1 MSNKIKIN
9 LKQYYPELYNNDY
22 FIEVDQEIVNV
33 FIEFQRAEWNY
44 NQKIKYHKSY
54 YSLNSQ
60 PYVENESLNM
70 NLSADKM
77 INDLSH
83 KEMMD
88 YIFCCI
94 RKLPKKESSRI
105 IRYYLEGKNLIQIAR
120 EDHVSITAVHLSIQL
135 GLKKLKEVLNKDDYS
150 LIDE

>member
-60 PYVENESLNM
+60 PYLENESLNM
-70 NLSADKM
+70 NLSAD
-77 INDLSH
+77 
-83 KEMMD
+83 EMMD

-135 GLKKLKEVLNKDDYS
+135 GLK
-150 LIDE
+150 

>member
-54 YSLNSQ
+54 YSLPAEYQLLPLSVPIHPWLLCYLPMKNDQ
-60 PYVENESLNM
+60 P
-70 NLSADKM
+70 
-77 INDLSH
+77 
-83 KEMMD
+83 
-88 YIFCCI
+88 FCI
-94 RKLPKKESSRI
+94 
-105 IRYYLEGKNLIQIAR
+105 
-120 EDHVSITAVHLSIQL
+120 HHLL
-135 GLKKLKEVLNKDDYS
+135 
-150 LIDE
+150 

>member
-1 MSNKIKIN
+1 
-9 LKQYYPELYNNDY
+9 
-22 FIEVDQEIVNV
+22 
-33 FIEFQRAEWNY
+33 
-44 NQKIKYHKSY
+44 
-54 YSLNSQ
+54 
-60 PYVENESLNM
+60 M

-105 IRYYLEGKNLIQIAR
+105 IRYYLEGKNLIQIAK
-120 EDHVSITAVHLSIQL
+120 EDHVSITAVHFSIQL

>member
-1 MSNKIKIN
+1 MFSLNFK
-9 LKQYYPELYNNDY
+9 EL
-22 FIEVDQEIVNV
+22 NV
-33 FIEFQRAEWNY
+33 IITKKF
-44 NQKIKYHKSY
+44 KYHKSY

-60 PYVENESLNM
+60 PYLENESLNM

-94 RKLPKKESSRI
+94 RKLPKKEKFQNNKILFR
-105 IRYYLEGKNLIQIAR
+105 R
-120 EDHVSITAVHLSIQL
+120 
-135 GLKKLKEVLNKDDYS
+135 KKLNPDSKGRSCFHNSSTFINSARIKKA
-150 LIDE
+150 

>member
-22 FIEVDQEIVNV
+22 FIEVDQETVNV
-33 FIEFQRAEWNY
+33 FIEFQRAECNY

-60 PYVENESLNM
+60 PYLENESLNM

-105 IRYYLEGKNLIQIAR
+105 IRYYLEGKKLNPDSKGRSCFHNSSTFINSAR
-120 EDHVSITAVHLSIQL
+120 I
-135 GLKKLKEVLNKDDYS
+135 KKA
-150 LIDE
+150 

>member
-60 PYVENESLNM
+60 PYLENESLNM

-120 EDHVSITAVHLSIQL
+120 EDHVSITVVHLSIQL

>member
-60 PYVENESLNM
+60 PYLENESLNM

-88 YIFCCI
+88 YYFVV
-94 RKLPKKESSRI
+94 LGNFQKKKVPE
-105 IRYYLEGKNLIQIAR
+105 
-120 EDHVSITAVHLSIQL
+120 
-135 GLKKLKEVLNKDDYS
+135 
-150 LIDE
+150 

>member
-60 PYVENESLNM
+60 PYL
-70 NLSADKM
+70 
-77 INDLSH
+77 
-83 KEMMD
+83 
-88 YIFCCI
+88 
-94 RKLPKKESSRI
+94 
-105 IRYYLEGKNLIQIAR
+105 AR

>member
-54 YSLNSQ
+54 YSLKSQ
-60 PYVENESLNM
+60 PYLENESLNM
-70 NLSADKM
+70 NL
-77 INDLSH
+77 
-83 KEMMD
+83 
-88 YIFCCI
+88 
-94 RKLPKKESSRI
+94 
-105 IRYYLEGKNLIQIAR
+105 
-120 EDHVSITAVHLSIQL
+120 
-135 GLKKLKEVLNKDDYS
+135 
-150 LIDE
+150 